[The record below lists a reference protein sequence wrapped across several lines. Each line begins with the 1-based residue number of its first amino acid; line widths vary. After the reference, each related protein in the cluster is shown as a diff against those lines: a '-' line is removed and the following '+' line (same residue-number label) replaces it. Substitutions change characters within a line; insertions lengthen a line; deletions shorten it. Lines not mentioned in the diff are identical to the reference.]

1 MHGEQRQHRS
11 GGRGAA
17 RGRAGPALGGGRSC
31 PPPPSPVTSRL
42 PGSRCCGGA
51 ASRLTAFPSA
61 PSLLPTNGQPR
72 NPRRWRPRCRWAAAA
87 RLFRAPPPHPA
98 GSCFLALPRRERGRW
113 VSPPVGKRRAP
124 LRTSGAV
131 GRRGAE
137 RVRPRCPV
145 GSGGGAVS
153 TRRPSRGWGAR
164 SPRARPLVGPS
175 GGGLTE
181 VPREVAAGGR
191 PPVGFRSCSLS
202 CAGSARFLPHS
213 SSLWLAALLPSPEK
227 ILLKLL

>member
-1 MHGEQRQHRS
+1 MHGEQRQRRS

-17 RGRAGPALGGGRSC
+17 RGRAGPALGGVVPALRRPLLS
-31 PPPPSPVTSRL
+31 PPACRAL
-42 PGSRCCGGA
+42 A
-51 ASRLTAFPSA
+51 AAA
-61 PSLLPTNGQPR
+61 GQPR
-72 NPRRWRPRCRWAAAA
+72 ASPLRPSSRPTASRATPAAGGPAA
-87 RLFRAPPPHPA
+87 VGRPPPACPARPPKPA

-113 VSPPVGKRRAP
+113 VSPPEGKRRAP

-137 RVRPRCPV
+137 RARPRCPV

-153 TRRPSRGWGAR
+153 ARRPSRGWGAR

-181 VPREVAAGGR
+181 VPREVAAGG

-202 CAGSARFLPHS
+202 CAGSARLLPHS
-213 SSLWLAALLPSPEK
+213 SSLWLAALLPFPEK